1 MISAVDASL
10 VSVDASVVGDCV
22 VRFARA
28 TVFNVGVVTLVD
40 WTISVDLLGSEAVIA
55 VIVELLDPSV
65 VARFVALVTDLDSV
79 SVSVGVSVEGT
90 AVVS

>member
-28 TVFNVGVVTLVD
+28 TVFNVGVVTLA
-40 WTISVDLLGSEAVIA
+40 DLLGSEAVIA
-55 VIVELLDPSV
+55 VLVELLDPSV

-79 SVSVGVSVEGT
+79 SVNVGVSVEGT